1 MSLNSWTTTLQKYA
15 GKLQANR
22 YLRSVS
28 NGLMSSLPFLIIGA
42 FATLFSSIA
51 WEPYQNFIAPV
62 KDLLGIVTTFTTNII
77 AVYAVFLIGYRLAES
92 FEKDPVTPGLI
103 SLASFLV
110 LTPLAN
116 FDGVS
121 ALPLQWLGAQGLF
134 VSIIVG
140 LLASRFYV
148 WIVDRNWTIKMP
160 AGVPPTVAKT
170 FVGLIPAIIVV
181 IAALIISAL
190 FQLTSFETIHAFI
203 YSYLQ
208 IPLQGLG
215 GSLGGL
221 IIALFVM
228 QTLWLFG
235 IHGAIVVMAVMQP
248 IWISLDLQN
257 LEAFEAGAELPNII
271 GMGFWSYS
279 ANFAPMLGLI
289 LLLAFRAK
297 TKQYRQIG
305 KLGLPGAFFGIHEPI
320 VFGIPLVLNP
330 VLAIPYIFTPII
342 CVIIAYICTTAG
354 ILPPPNGVYPAFG
367 TPIFASGL
375 ILGSIRIALF
385 QLILIPI
392 CMLIYYPFF
401 KVLDKQG
408 LKNEKNQE
416 EEEAVAVN

>member
-1 MSLNSWTTTLQKYA
+1 MSLNNWTSTLQKYA

-22 YLRSVS
+22 YLSSIS

-51 WEPYQNFIAPV
+51 WEPYQNFIEPV
-62 KDLLGIVTTFTTNII
+62 KGLLGILSTFTTNMI
-77 AVYAVFLIGYRLAES
+77 ALYAVFLIGYRLAES
-92 FEKDPVTPGLI
+92 FEKDPVIPGLI
-103 SLASFLV
+103 SLASFLI
-110 LTPLAN
+110 LTPIEN
-116 FDGVS
+116 FDGVN

-134 VSIIVG
+134 VAIFVG
-140 LLASRFYV
+140 LLASRLYV
-148 WIVDRNWTIKMP
+148 WVVDRNWTIKMP
-160 AGVPPTVAKT
+160 DGVPPTVAKT

-181 IAALIISAL
+181 VIALITTGL
-190 FQLTSFETIHAFI
+190 FQLTDFETVHSFI

-221 IIALFVM
+221 IVALTVM
-228 QTLWLFG
+228 QLLWLFG

-257 LEAFEAGAELPNII
+257 LEAYEAGAELPNIV

-297 TKQYRQIG
+297 TKQYRKIG

-320 VFGIPLVLNP
+320 VFGIPMVLNP
-330 VLAIPYIFTPII
+330 ILAIPYIFTPVI
-342 CVIIAYICTTAG
+342 CAIIAYFLTTTG

-392 CMLIYYPFF
+392 CALIYYPFF
-401 KVLDKQG
+401 KILDKQG
-408 LKNEKNQE
+408 LKNEQAQE
-416 EEEAVAVN
+416 QENMSVS